1 MQVYVIA
8 DHDMVYAEN
17 AQQALDIFQEETGI
31 DEFGLDEVEEA
42 TDGWLD
48 SQVWNQDDGEID
60 FDGKT
65 VRQIISEYQGPQYMW
80 GWE

>member
-1 MQVYVIA
+1 MQVYIIA
-8 DHDMVYAEN
+8 DHDMVIADTPE
-17 AQQALDIFQEETGI
+17 QALEVFQRETGI

-42 TDGWLD
+42 TDKRLD
-48 SQVWNQDDGEID
+48 SQVWNQDDGIID

-65 VRQIISEYQGPQYMW
+65 VRQIATEYYEPSYMW